1 MGSTDEVSVR
11 WPSVMPLEE
20 AITDLS
26 VCLTPLGAAVVP
38 GVVDPPGPAGH
49 PEPDSG
55 GGSFA
60 DHRPNT
66 QAGVKRSRSRRYQR
80 MTVGGWTM
88 NASAMSAPINSSMTP
103 HDEQSGADLFEHEL
117 GLAHAVAR

>member
-38 GVVDPPGPAGH
+38 DVYPAY
-49 PEPDSG
+49 
-55 GGSFA
+55 
-60 DHRPNT
+60 PN
-66 QAGVKRSRSRRYQR
+66 
-80 MTVGGWTM
+80 
-88 NASAMSAPINSSMTP
+88 
-103 HDEQSGADLFEHEL
+103 L
-117 GLAHAVAR
+117 